1 MKISIA
7 KARANGQISEDQNY
21 GYISVF
27 EINLFKQLQTH
38 IFNSADIDWLH
49 CVAAHRKKKLFIEV
63 ESEMGKYNIIT
74 GKIADDATN
83 PLMLQPAIEKDLNDG
98 QNSII

>member
-1 MKISIA
+1 MCEKERFWAGFYLTTSKEQTKSFLKTSIA

-27 EINLFKQLQTH
+27 EINLFNQLQTH

-49 CVAAHRKKKLFIEV
+49 CVAAHRKKKLFIKV
-63 ESEMGKYNIIT
+63 ESEM
-74 GKIADDATN
+74 
-83 PLMLQPAIEKDLNDG
+83 
-98 QNSII
+98 